1 MAAPLSV
8 SIVHPGYSNLKKFSP
23 LLHFLAGL
31 VFIAGAYNEFIT
43 DNRLTAFCEVVIG
56 LDVIALAF
64 MKHFAEESPHT
75 NAGFR
80 LIETI
85 VFAGLVT
92 LAILDQSYITAV
104 LLLIATVMY
113 AYVFHCEKKLIQ
125 REKVSVHH
133 LGVTISDFPKDK
145 HIDWEDISALEALP
159 HSITITTRKQKIHRF
174 EFPKAIAFGEL
185 EQIHEFCNHYLT

>member
-8 SIVHPGYSNLKKFSP
+8 SIVHPGYNNLKKFSP

-43 DNRLTAFCEVVIG
+43 DNRITAFCEVVIG
-56 LDVIALAF
+56 IDVIALAF
-64 MKHFAEESPHT
+64 MKRFAEESSHT
-75 NAGFR
+75 NASFR

-85 VFAGLVT
+85 VFAGLFV
-92 LAILDQSYITAV
+92 LAV
-104 LLLIATVMY
+104 LDRSYVIAPILLIATGMY
-113 AYVFHCEKKLIQ
+113 AYVFYCEKKLIQ
-125 REKVSVHH
+125 QEKVSVHH
-133 LGVTISDFPKDK
+133 LGITISNFPSDK
-145 HIDWEDISALEALP
+145 HIDWEDISTLEALP